1 MSRPV
6 RCGSSLG
13 VLWAD
18 AVRAVDPPQVSP
30 RSWCPPITLV
40 TPAYPFSVKPPYRLT
55 VARRLTRSLEIIAI
69 FEQRGHQLEGRPG
82 SSTKR
87 SSKNYPRVSNSIQ
100 IQNSRWPKVTI
111 ESGASPIPPDTL
123 SARFVCVQKDP
134 SPKCWGLFYAAFNL
148 TKQGAVRQPDGCR
161 PRTRHVLGTRQSR
174 WLRTADGFAVSEL
187 AI

>member
-1 MSRPV
+1 MASRPV
-6 RCGSSLG
+6 RSGSSLG
-13 VLWAD
+13 VRWAD

-30 RSWCPPITLV
+30 RSWCPPISLV

-100 IQNSRWPKVTI
+100 IQNSRRPKVIT
-111 ESGASPIPPDTL
+111 SRALSPIPPTPLAPDLFAYKKTPALNAGVFFMRL
-123 SARFVCVQKDP
+123 S
-134 SPKCWGLFYAAFNL
+134 
-148 TKQGAVRQPDGCR
+148 
-161 PRTRHVLGTRQSR
+161 
-174 WLRTADGFAVSEL
+174 
-187 AI
+187 I

>member
-1 MSRPV
+1 MASRPV
-6 RCGSSLG
+6 RSGSSLG
-13 VLWAD
+13 VRWAD

-100 IQNSRWPKVTI
+100 IQNSRRPKEPQI
-111 ESGASPIPPDTL
+111 GRFPPSPDTP

-134 SPKCWGLFYAAFNL
+134 SPKCWGLFYAAFNF
-148 TKQGAVRQPDGCR
+148 TKQASSPR
-161 PRTRHVLGTRQSR
+161 RTRAAGSGARASAR
-174 WLRTADGFAVSEL
+174 KYEAAN
-187 AI
+187 